1 MNKLLFKKS
10 DPLLNFQ
17 GMNLTS
23 FCLDLIL
30 LQKKNYFHYGRSIF
44 MANYN
49 PNRLME
55 MAKQKNIL
63 DVASSL
69 GLELKRAGHQ
79 YVWIEHP
86 SFKIHPR
93 KNTFSWYSK
102 GNELRNQDVIKMVE
116 VINNMSF
123 KEALHYLLETEAGV
137 FDGAKIPKKE
147 PFIYRVREANTFDYA
162 RKYLREERGLSDE
175 TIDFFLNK
183 GIMVQGIHKDFDTG
197 KTEPMIV
204 FKHVDIE
211 GKIVGGARQGIWYN
225 KQLYPE
231 KGRLKKT
238 LYNSEGTSG
247 VIVDIGDKAQFSKAT
262 SENPFTVYAFEAPI
276 DMMSYYELHKNQLSN
291 CRLVAMNGLNKGII
305 SRAVV
310 EALCADKSY
319 VKKIEEKVS
328 VDRWLQK
335 IDDLAGSAGVR
346 HEKLK
351 IVLALD
357 NDAAK
362 FNPERGKIER
372 PAKDFYNSFGINN
385 IDVIPHFP
393 KCHEGMKKNDWN
405 DELKYQ
411 KGLLKGIEAT
421 ASLQQMINNVQ
432 QDVATKDLAVIQR

>member
-1 MNKLLFKKS
+1 
-10 DPLLNFQ
+10 
-17 GMNLTS
+17 
-23 FCLDLIL
+23 
-30 LQKKNYFHYGRSIF
+30 

-49 PNRLME
+49 PNRLKE
-55 MAKQKNIL
+55 LAKQKNIL

-69 GLELKRAGHQ
+69 GLELKRVGQQ
-79 YVWIEHP
+79 YAWIEHP
-86 SFKIHPR
+86 SFKIDTR
-93 KNTFSWYSK
+93 KNTFSWFSK
-102 GNELRNQDVIKMVE
+102 GSELRNQDVIKMVE
-116 VINNMSF
+116 VINNVSF

-147 PFIYRVREANTFDYA
+147 PFVYRVREAKTFDYA
-162 RKYLREERGLSDE
+162 RKYLKEERGLSDE

-183 GIMVQGIHKDFDTG
+183 GIMVQAIHKDTETG

-204 FKHVDIE
+204 FKHLDIE

-247 VIVDIGDKAQFSKAT
+247 VIVDIGDKTQFSKAT
-262 SENPFTVYAFEAPI
+262 PADPFTVYAFEAPI
-276 DMMSYYELHKNQLSN
+276 DMMSYYELHKNQLTN

-305 SRAVV
+305 SRAIV

-335 IDDLAGSAGVR
+335 IDDLAGSAGAR

-357 NDAAK
+357 NDEAK
-362 FNPERGKIER
+362 FNPEKGKIEI
-372 PAKDFYNSFGINN
+372 PATDFYRGFGIKN

-393 KCHEGMKKNDWN
+393 KCHEGMSKNDWN
-405 DELKYQ
+405 DELKVQ
-411 KGLLKGIEAT
+411 KGLLKGLEVT
-421 ASLQQMINNVQ
+421 DSLQQMINKIQ
-432 QDVATKDLAVIQR
+432 KDVAKNEVESMQL